1 MLHYQTTEK
10 TALFYYCSRRT
21 WSMSFIL
28 LLFLE
33 LLSQEL
39 SRKIRRNPPLLPT
52 PFPLT
57 FSPFW
62 SLPLPSMNTTPTF
75 FSPSPLPPHLT
86 ILLFHLFIKKK
97 ILNHILTISP
107 HLQWLSHFLPLSP
120 PSIPLKHSKGII
132 CPLSLWGDSGGHST
146 ACYTRK
152 PNSLLTVI

>member
-1 MLHYQTTEK
+1 MLPYQTTEK

-33 LLSQEL
+33 LLSLEL

-52 PFPLT
+52 PSPLT

-97 ILNHILTISP
+97 FSITFSL
-107 HLQWLSHFLPLSP
+107 FLPICNDSHTSCHSVPPPFLS
-120 PSIPLKHSKGII
+120 STLKG
-132 CPLSLWGDSGGHST
+132 
-146 ACYTRK
+146 
-152 PNSLLTVI
+152 